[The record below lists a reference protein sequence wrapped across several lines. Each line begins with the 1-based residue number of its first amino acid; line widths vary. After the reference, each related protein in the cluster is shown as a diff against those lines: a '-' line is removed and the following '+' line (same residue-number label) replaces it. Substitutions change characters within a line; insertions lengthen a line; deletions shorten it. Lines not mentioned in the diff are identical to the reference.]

1 MTGRAPTNDDQDDLL
16 SIAQLMKILDEPESA
31 AEAAVPDTRAPVPD
45 APPPRITRMPQGIEV
60 SERRLGRAIGHWVL
74 QVRCECGRRWFEV
87 EAVQTA
93 DCPRC
98 GALVIVDV
106 EPR

>member
-1 MTGRAPTNDDQDDLL
+1 MAGRDPKEEPEDLI
-16 SIAQLMKILDEPESA
+16 SVTQLMGLLDDEPEPV
-31 AEAAVPDTRAPVPD
+31 EEGDETLGTVPLPK
-45 APPPRITRMPQGIEV
+45 ITRMPAGIEV
-60 SERRLGRAIGHWVL
+60 EERRLGRAIGRWVL

-87 EAVQTA
+87 DPVQTA

-98 GALVIVDV
+98 GALVLVDI